1 VVSSVLA
8 RSNLVKLFLL
18 ATLLFAVGLQQAG
31 AEVRVNVDRNPVQVN
46 ESFQLVFS
54 VDQSPDRDPDFSSL
68 QQHFLILGNSR
79 TNSISIVNGEYQR
92 SVKWTLKLMAKQVG
106 EFMVPA
112 IRFDKERSKPFQVT
126 VQPSSLTSVP
136 DDQLVLE
143 LIVDKPEVYVQSQ
156 VILTLRLLSATN
168 ISAYQFGKVTT
179 EDLDVVIEPLGDE
192 RQYQTRI
199 ADRPYLVL
207 EQKYALF
214 PQQAGL
220 LGIAPVRAEVRLLS
234 GSSFD
239 PFRTGGE
246 IRQLRSQQ
254 LDIEVKPI
262 PADFADRYWLP
273 ANKLELHEEWQG
285 DLSGLVAGEPVTR
298 SLSLIVDGL
307 TAAQLPELPL
317 VAITG
322 IKQYPDQPGLENSR
336 SASGIIGRREQ
347 KVALIPGV
355 EGSYLV
361 PEIKLPWWNRA
372 TGKVEIATIPARA
385 LIVNAAVGAK
395 PDQPGASLQTSQQ
408 QSSAV
413 TDSGNFWLWISLM
426 LAAGWILSALYWWY
440 RSIYPVGRAST
451 RPEHPQLP
459 EARKKL
465 RLACEANDAENARH
479 ALLLWGRALMAPQPV
494 TNLLQLG
501 QMVGGELTDVVKS
514 LNLSLYSEA
523 QTQWRG
529 QELWI
534 LCQQL
539 EKSRAASS
547 ASDKVEL
554 SALNPGP
561 PGTG

>member
-1 VVSSVLA
+1 VNTVLA
-8 RSNLVKLFLL
+8 RSFLAL
-18 ATLLFAVGLQQAG
+18 LLFVTGLQQAT
-31 AEVRVNVDRNPVQVN
+31 AEILVNIDRNPVQVN

-54 VDQSPDRDPDFSSL
+54 VEQSPDRDPDFSNL

-106 EFMVPA
+106 EFMIPA

-126 VQPSSLTSVP
+126 VQPSSLASVP

-143 LIVDKPEVYVQSQ
+143 LVVDKPEVYVQSQ

-179 EDLDVVIEPLGDE
+179 EDVDVVIEPLGDE

-214 PQQAGL
+214 PQQVGQ
-220 LGIAPVRAEVRLLS
+220 LGIEPVRAEVQLRS

-239 PFRTGGE
+239 PFRSGGK
-246 IRQLRSQQ
+246 IRQLRSQR

-262 PADFADRYWLP
+262 PADYVGPYWLP
-273 ANKLELHEEWQG
+273 ANKLELREDWQG

-298 SLSLIVDGL
+298 SLSLVVDGL
-307 TAAQLPELPL
+307 TAAQLPEVPL
-317 VAITG
+317 AAIAG

-336 SASGIIGRREQ
+336 SVKGIIGRREQ
-347 KVALIPGV
+347 KVALIPGKG
-355 EGSYLV
+355 GSYLV
-361 PEIKLPWWNRA
+361 PEIKIPWWNLI

-385 LIVNAAVGAK
+385 LIVNAAVDAK
-395 PDQPGASLQTSQQ
+395 PEPPGVSLATSQQ
-408 QSSAV
+408 QLPAATEV
-413 TDSGNFWLWISLM
+413 DNFWLWLSLA
-426 LAAGWILSALYWWY
+426 LASGWILSALYWWY
-440 RSIYPVGRAST
+440 RSTNPAGRTST
-451 RPEHPQLP
+451 RPEHPELRA
-459 EARKKL
+459 ARKKL
-465 RLACEANDAENARH
+465 RLACEANDAESARH
-479 ALLLWGRALMAPQPV
+479 ALLLWGRALMSPRPV

-501 QMVGGELTDVVKS
+501 QMVGGEVTDAVES

-529 QELWI
+529 QELWM

-539 EKSRAASS
+539 EKSLAARSAGNHAQLSS
-547 ASDKVEL
+547 
-554 SALNPGP
+554 LNPGD
-561 PGTG
+561 PGTR